1 MISFNVQAKTLF
13 NIRFLEMHSLNFP
26 TCFTSKPYCIIIIII
41 IIIIIV
47 IVIIFFFFFFFF
59 DISTQYIYIY
69 IYLLQ

>member
-47 IVIIFFFFFFFF
+47 IVIIFFFF

>member
-47 IVIIFFFFFFFF
+47 IVIIFFFFYF
-59 DISTQYIYIY
+59 STQYIYIY